1 MTIAHSVFT
10 SSFHLCSCGKV
21 TTTPLLIFH
30 ELHRI
35 IIYALFGDIT
45 AASSR
50 SLHGSQG
57 ISYDFFEK
65 VRYTIFRN
73 RTLQS
78 KAFQKIAPSSA
89 PSLPNSHCA
98 IDFFESLAQTSSP
111 SSPPPNHMLQSLPLG
126 AITTPLSP
134 FCPHSC
140 ICPTT
145 SISLTVACITER
157 PHVTLPELRCLC
169 TAGAS
174 AL

>member
-111 SSPPPNHMLQSLPLG
+111 SSPPPESHAPVTAFGRNHDATLALLPSFLH
-126 AITTPLSP
+126 L
-134 FCPHSC
+134 PHD
-140 ICPTT
+140 IH
-145 SISLTVACITER
+145 L
-157 PHVTLPELRCLC
+157 PHNGVYN
-169 TAGAS
+169 
-174 AL
+174 